1 MAESDNLISLT
12 DRPKKVKKKPF
23 IVRTARR
30 IEIESTQAQIKIEMR
45 EIKIKRGL
53 EYNKIQNNQEFDE
66 ETKTKIVENLYKTT
80 DKQLELLQKRF
91 DELQDEQLKLND
103 PVPPEDKEITVIV
116 EDNKKEEIKEET
128 NEKKNYFKRLRT
140 AARSLDIIASLSFVV
155 NLALEFISLNN
166 SKLDGIVTE
175 VNNEIANVKTKQDI
189 DIVKVKRNNAL
200 IIIGVNEKKLSE
212 VRKYTEILTLITGIL
227 TLLVTGLSF
236 LPPLAITGATI
247 RLINRLEKILFKI
260 LPFLPILL
268 LIISKL
274 EENLAEIKAKLQN
287 VSDILDNNI
296 ENLSSSEIQD
306 LLKTSGL
313 GYLNG
318 YDYKDFKF
326 YIKEEKDDNFVVKG
340 NKRRYAV
347 ATNKDGNEVLQ
358 TKPSF
363 TLNPPVLVEELK
375 LQIDQKGLVA

>member
-1 MAESDNLISLT
+1 
-12 DRPKKVKKKPF
+12 
-23 IVRTARR
+23 
-30 IEIESTQAQIKIEMR
+30 MR

-103 PVPPEDKEITVIV
+103 PIPPEDKEITVIV

-155 NLALEFISLNN
+155 SLALEFISLNN

-189 DIVKVKRNNAL
+189 DVVKVKRNNAL

-212 VRKYTEILTLITGIL
+212 VRRYTEILTLITGIL

-268 LIISKL
+268 LVISKL

-287 VSDILDNNI
+287 VSDILDSNI

-306 LLKTSGL
+306 LLNQLKRYDTS
-313 GYLNG
+313 
-318 YDYKDFKF
+318 
-326 YIKEEKDDNFVVKG
+326 
-340 NKRRYAV
+340 
-347 ATNKDGNEVLQ
+347 
-358 TKPSF
+358 SMC
-363 TLNPPVLVEELK
+363 
-375 LQIDQKGLVA
+375 

>member
-12 DRPKKVKKKPF
+12 DRPKKVKKKPW

-30 IEIESTQAQIKIEMR
+30 VEIEFAQAQIKIEMR

-53 EYNKIQNNQEFDE
+53 EYNKTQNNQEFDE
-66 ETKTKIVENLYKTT
+66 ETKAQIIENLNKTT

-103 PVPPEDKEITVIV
+103 PLPPEEKEIIVIV

-128 NEKKNYFKRLRT
+128 NEKKNYWKRLKD
-140 AARSLDIIASLSFVV
+140 AAKSLDIVATLSFVV
-155 NLALEFISLNN
+155 TLALEFISLNN
-166 SKLDGIVTE
+166 SKLDDIVTE
-175 VNNEIANVKTKQDI
+175 VNNDIVNVKTKQDV
-189 DIVKVKRNNAL
+189 DVVKVKRNNAL
-200 IIIGVNEKKLSE
+200 IIIGANEKKLSE
-212 VRKYTEILTLITGIL
+212 IRRYTEILTLITGVL
-227 TLLVTGLSF
+227 TLLVQGLSL

-287 VSDILDNNI
+287 VSDILDSNI
-296 ENLSSSEIQD
+296 ENLSADEIQD
-306 LLKTSGL
+306 LLKTSDL

-326 YIKEEKDDNFVVKG
+326 FIKEEKDEKFVVKG

>member
-66 ETKTKIVENLYKTT
+66 ETKTRIVENLYKTT

-103 PVPPEDKEITVIV
+103 PVPPEDKEITVII

-175 VNNEIANVKTKQDI
+175 VNNEIASEYNPMQKYRDKKI
-189 DIVKVKRNNAL
+189 DN
-200 IIIGVNEKKLSE
+200 
-212 VRKYTEILTLITGIL
+212 IL
-227 TLLVTGLSF
+227 
-236 LPPLAITGATI
+236 
-247 RLINRLEKILFKI
+247 K
-260 LPFLPILL
+260 
-268 LIISKL
+268 
-274 EENLAEIKAKLQN
+274 
-287 VSDILDNNI
+287 
-296 ENLSSSEIQD
+296 
-306 LLKTSGL
+306 
-313 GYLNG
+313 
-318 YDYKDFKF
+318 
-326 YIKEEKDDNFVVKG
+326 
-340 NKRRYAV
+340 
-347 ATNKDGNEVLQ
+347 
-358 TKPSF
+358 
-363 TLNPPVLVEELK
+363 
-375 LQIDQKGLVA
+375 